1 VLPADIPKNIEVDI
15 SHLVFGVEVRV
26 KDLPHSD
33 KLKFL
38 TDENQM
44 IAHITT
50 VKEEVVAAPEVVAD
64 ASGRLRLNP
73 KSSRRASRKSRVK
86 RPRAMPRVRPS
97 PRRPKS
103 LRRKRRNS
111 FWQASE
117 AAGRCFSLRRAKAM
131 SEKLRAK
138 SESCVKLIVG
148 LGNPG
153 IEYQFTPHN
162 LGFLT
167 IDRIANGLGI
177 EVRNRQCRA
186 LTARATIAGEPVVLA
201 KPETYMNLSGLS
213 VRELVAEHQVDVT
226 RDLIVIYDELDLPLG
241 TIRIRQR
248 GGSAGHNG
256 MESILGALG
265 TDEFLRIRL
274 GIAPDRKVVDG
285 VKYVLTPFRK
295 AQEKVVDEMLDT
307 AAQAVEVIL
316 KEGPAAAMNRFNRK
330 NEAEEG

>member
-1 VLPADIPKNIEVDI
+1 
-15 SHLVFGVEVRV
+15 
-26 KDLPHSD
+26 
-33 KLKFL
+33 
-38 TDENQM
+38 M
-44 IAHITT
+44 
-50 VKEEVVAAPEVVAD
+50 
-64 ASGRLRLNP
+64 
-73 KSSRRASRKSRVK
+73 
-86 RPRAMPRVRPS
+86 
-97 PRRPKS
+97 
-103 LRRKRRNS
+103 
-111 FWQASE
+111 
-117 AAGRCFSLRRAKAM
+117 
-131 SEKLRAK
+131 
-138 SESCVKLIVG
+138 KLIVG

-186 LTARATIAGEPVVLA
+186 LTARATIAGEPAFLA

-241 TIRIRQR
+241 AIRIRQR
-248 GGSAGHNG
+248 GSSAGHNG

-274 GIAPDRKVVDG
+274 GIAPDRRVADS
-285 VKYVLTPFRK
+285 VKFVLTPFRK
-295 AQEKVVDEMLDT
+295 AQEKVVDEVLDT
-307 AAQAVEVIL
+307 AVQAVEVIL

-330 NEAEEG
+330 NEPDEEL

>member
-1 VLPADIPKNIEVDI
+1 
-15 SHLVFGVEVRV
+15 
-26 KDLPHSD
+26 
-33 KLKFL
+33 
-38 TDENQM
+38 
-44 IAHITT
+44 
-50 VKEEVVAAPEVVAD
+50 
-64 ASGRLRLNP
+64 
-73 KSSRRASRKSRVK
+73 
-86 RPRAMPRVRPS
+86 
-97 PRRPKS
+97 
-103 LRRKRRNS
+103 
-111 FWQASE
+111 
-117 AAGRCFSLRRAKAM
+117 
-131 SEKLRAK
+131 
-138 SESCVKLIVG
+138 VKLIVG

-167 IDRIANGLGI
+167 IDRIAGERGI

-186 LTARATIAGEPVVLA
+186 LTARAEIAGQPVVLA

-213 VRELVAEHQVDVT
+213 VRELVDEHQVDVKT
-226 RDLIVIYDELDLPLG
+226 DLIVIYDELDLALG

-248 GGSAGHNG
+248 GSSAGHNG

-274 GIAPDRKVVDG
+274 GIAPDRKVGDG

-295 AQEKVVDEMLDT
+295 AQDKMVDEELDM

-330 NEAEEG
+330 NEPDAEPPAK

>member
-1 VLPADIPKNIEVDI
+1 M
-15 SHLVFGVEVRV
+15 R
-26 KDLPHSD
+26 
-33 KLKFL
+33 
-38 TDENQM
+38 
-44 IAHITT
+44 
-50 VKEEVVAAPEVVAD
+50 
-64 ASGRLRLNP
+64 
-73 KSSRRASRKSRVK
+73 
-86 RPRAMPRVRPS
+86 
-97 PRRPKS
+97 
-103 LRRKRRNS
+103 
-111 FWQASE
+111 
-117 AAGRCFSLRRAKAM
+117 
-131 SEKLRAK
+131 
-138 SESCVKLIVG
+138 LIVG

-186 LTARATIAGEPVVLA
+186 LTARATLAGEPVVLA

-248 GGSAGHNG
+248 GSSAGHNG
-256 MESILGALG
+256 MESILGAMG
-265 TDEFLRIRL
+265 TNEFLRIRL
-274 GIAPDRKVVDG
+274 GIAPDRKLTDG

-295 AQEKVVDEMLDT
+295 AQEKVVDEILDT
-307 AAQAVEVIL
+307 AAQAVEVIV

-330 NEAEEG
+330 NEAESE